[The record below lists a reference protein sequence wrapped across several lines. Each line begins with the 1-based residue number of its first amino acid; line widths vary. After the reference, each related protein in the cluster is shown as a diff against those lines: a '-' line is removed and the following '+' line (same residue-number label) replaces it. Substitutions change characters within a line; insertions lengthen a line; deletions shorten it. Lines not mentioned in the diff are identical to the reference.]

1 MHVKV
6 LIEIENNL
14 IEPTIGPNYLG
25 AKFELLLINL
35 TKKAFNVGNYSIL

>member
-25 AKFELLLINL
+25 AKFELINEKL
-35 TKKAFNVGNYSIL
+35 PSKSSNE